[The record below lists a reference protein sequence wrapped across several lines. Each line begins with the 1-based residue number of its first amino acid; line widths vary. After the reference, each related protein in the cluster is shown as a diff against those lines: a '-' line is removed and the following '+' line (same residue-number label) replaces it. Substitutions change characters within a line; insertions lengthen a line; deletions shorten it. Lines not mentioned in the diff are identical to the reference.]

1 MEIHELK
8 KVFTPSR
15 PARITFVD
23 RDEFNDDIVTALEL
37 PGTQLVVFGHTGSGK
52 STLVQNL
59 LHRVY
64 EKQITTNCMKGMTFE
79 EVVLDAFDELGE
91 FYVDEVTNNVK
102 SSINGRAKAN
112 YLAIQTQLQ
121 ASIESGQAHKQK
133 RYLPPQLTPQRLA
146 KLLGE
151 AGYCWVLEDFH
162 KIEGEEKEK
171 LAQMMKVFVNLS
183 DEHED
188 LKVIA
193 IGAVNSA
200 REVVE
205 TDAEMNTRIS
215 EFQVHLMNND
225 EIREIIKKGCEA
237 LNVVIPEKLQDE
249 IIHYS
254 NGLGSICHKLCY
266 FMCDAALVK
275 KTVPQPFEFDYT
287 DLKEALKRYIKSVED
302 TIKKSFDKAMTIN
315 SVENT
320 LRIVAHQEQDGA
332 QIDSLLVWAAEHH
345 IKITKN
351 KLKADL
357 AKLEKE
363 DFGELIKFDEN
374 SWKYS
379 FSNPFYGAFALAYFE
394 EQDKKM
400 RSAKKKSQ
408 KEMMQLLNE
417 AFKTFTSN
425 VAPEDGS

>member
-1 MEIHELK
+1 M
-8 KVFTPSR
+8 
-15 PARITFVD
+15 
-23 RDEFNDDIVTALEL
+23 
-37 PGTQLVVFGHTGSGK
+37 
-52 STLVQNL
+52 
-59 LHRVY
+59 
-64 EKQITTNCMKGMTFE
+64 
-79 EVVLDAFDELGE
+79 
-91 FYVDEVTNNVK
+91 
-102 SSINGRAKAN
+102 
-112 YLAIQTQLQ
+112 
-121 ASIESGQAHKQK
+121 
-133 RYLPPQLTPQRLA
+133 A

-183 DEHED
+183 DKYED
-188 LKVIA
+188 LKIVA

-215 EFQVHLMNND
+215 EFHVKLMD
-225 EIREIIKKGCEA
+225 DEEIRQIIEKGCDA
-237 LNVVIPEKLQDE
+237 LNIIIPKNLQDD

-266 FMCDAALVK
+266 YMCDAAVIR
-275 KTVPQPFEFDYT
+275 KTISQPVEFNYS

-302 TIKKSFDKAMTIN
+302 TIKKSFDRAMKIS

-320 LRIVAHQEQDGA
+320 LRIMAHQEQDGA
-332 QIDSLLVWAAEHH
+332 QIDALLDWASEHR
-345 IKITKN
+345 INISKK
-351 KLKADL
+351 KLKTDL
-357 AKLEKE
+357 DKLETE
-363 DFGELIKFDEN
+363 AFGELIKFDDN

-379 FSNPFYGAFALAYFE
+379 FSNPFYGTFALAYFE

-400 RSAKKKSQ
+400 RSAKKKSD

-417 AFKTFTSN
+417 AFKAFSSQ
-425 VAPEDGS
+425 VAPEDEE

>member
-1 MEIHELK
+1 MKIYELK
-8 KVFTPSR
+8 KVFTPAK
-15 PARITFVD
+15 PARVTFVD

-37 PGTQLVVFGHTGSGK
+37 PGNQLIVYGHTGSGK
-52 STLVQNL
+52 STLVENL

-79 EVVLDAFDELGE
+79 EVVIDAFDELEE
-91 FYVDEVTNNVK
+91 FYIEEITNNIK
-102 SSINGRAKAN
+102 TSINGRTQAN
-112 YLAIQTQLQ
+112 YLAIKAQIQ

-183 DEHED
+183 DKHED
-188 LKVIA
+188 LKIIA

-215 EFQVHLMNND
+215 EFHVKLMD
-225 EIREIIKKGCEA
+225 DEEIRQIIEKGCEA
-237 LNVVIPEKLQDE
+237 LNIIIPKNLQDD
-249 IIHYS
+249 IIYYS

-266 FMCDAALVK
+266 YMCDTALIK
-275 KTVPQPFEFDYT
+275 RTVPQSVEFDYS

-302 TIKKSFDKAMTIN
+302 TIKKSFDRAMTIP

-320 LRIVAHQEQDGA
+320 LRIMAHQDQYGA
-332 QIDSLLVWAAEHH
+332 QSDSLLAWASEHS
-345 IKITKN
+345 IKISKK
-351 KLKADL
+351 KLKVDL
-357 AKLEKE
+357 DKLETE
-363 DFGELIKFDEN
+363 EYGELIKFDDN

-379 FSNPFYGAFALAYFE
+379 FSNPFYGTFALAYFE
-394 EQDKKM
+394 EQDKNI
-400 RSAKKKSQ
+400 RSANKKSNR
-408 KEMMQLLNE
+408 EMMQLLNE
-417 AFKTFTSN
+417 AFKVFSN
-425 VAPEDGS
+425 QIASE